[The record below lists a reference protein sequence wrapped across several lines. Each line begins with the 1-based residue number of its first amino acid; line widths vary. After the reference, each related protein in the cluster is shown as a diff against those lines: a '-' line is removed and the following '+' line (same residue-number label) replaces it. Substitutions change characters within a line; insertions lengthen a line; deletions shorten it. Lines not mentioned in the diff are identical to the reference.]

1 MQIFPVV
8 ILDTNIWLDILL
20 FNDVRTRP
28 IHAALVSGAVTAR
41 IDLSCYAELAH
52 VLHYTQLRHLI
63 VDREQTLA
71 WVREHSQF
79 FQEEVESNLPPLPVC
94 RDPDD
99 QKFLE
104 LAYKSRAEFLIS
116 KDKALLKVAVRMQRQ
131 FNIMVLLPELF
142 CSQYL
147 CADGFNCA

>member
-1 MQIFPVV
+1 M
-8 ILDTNIWLDILL
+8 LDTNIWLDILL
-20 FNDVRTRP
+20 FNDARTRQ
-28 IHAALVSGAVTAR
+28 IQAALVSGAITAS
-41 IDLSCYAELAH
+41 IDLSCYAELTH

-79 FQEEVESNLPPLPVC
+79 FQEEVESNVPFLPVC
-94 RDPDD
+94 RDSDD

-104 LAYKSRAEFLIS
+104 LAYKSRAGFLIS

-147 CADGFNCA
+147 CAGDTNCA